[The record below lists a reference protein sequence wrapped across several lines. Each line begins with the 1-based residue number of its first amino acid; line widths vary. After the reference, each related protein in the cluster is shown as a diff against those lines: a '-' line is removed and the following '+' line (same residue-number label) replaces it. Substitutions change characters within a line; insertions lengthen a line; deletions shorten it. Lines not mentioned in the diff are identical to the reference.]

1 MWLLNIVSINNLIL
15 SILILIMAVY
25 FFSRAEKNLEFF
37 SLQIFIIMLLL
48 WQLCLMANNSL
59 FHPAAAYPLYYF
71 LNSGITICG
80 YLGLASFSY
89 YFIEPVF
96 MREKNIVVITGLAVF
111 FATLIYALV
120 ATFPMPVQL
129 NFNPAQDV
137 YVIPPSPLRNYII
150 FAQVMLSL
158 LAFKNLIYK
167 TIILEGEAKRFSAKV
182 TVTVVLGLMSVPVT
196 YYLVKLFHYDEN
208 LINTLLTF
216 FASII
221 IIYFFWAYIDH
232 AKIRFFYSDKT
243 RLIILFMVIIIIG
256 VISSF
261 TFLVYRRAYY
271 SNLDSI
277 ARRID
282 LDMSGPGK
290 DPEYYPRRYRGVIEF
305 MTLRNTVTGEERYII
320 GSQPQFLMTPAEVT
334 EGSIRHD
341 YRLEG
346 KKVYLYFTMRRG
358 HDIVQVGF
366 PYLAYRKYIHELLSV
381 IFFGTLAT
389 VIALFFL
396 LRFMVSISLIK
407 PLQSLL
413 DGIEELQKG
422 NLDYRIDVTSLDE
435 IGYIAHQFN
444 YMASDLQE
452 RNLEIQRSE
461 KKYRELTALLPDIIY
476 ETDMN
481 MNITYLNEAGF
492 ALTGYSP
499 DDLARGLP
507 MSALMEPDDYEALR
521 NTLPTQ
527 DDGMSISIIT
537 HRVKRRDGSLI
548 SVENNASVITS
559 AGSVIGM
566 RGIIRDVTEKLR
578 LEQRL
583 IQSQKM
589 EIIGSLAGGIAH
601 DFNNILGGIIGSVS
615 LIEFKM
621 KNGTVT
627 TPAELADEINTI
639 KISAERGMKMV
650 EQILSI
656 SRRQRLTLGAT
667 DLSAIVE
674 HVYDICKN
682 TFDKKIELDFRYDK
696 KNTIMVMGDAT
707 QLEQVIL
714 NLCINAHDAMTIMRP
729 PDDEHRGML
738 SVSIHRVPSGRDFL
752 AKYPDALEQ
761 EYMCLRV
768 SDTGVGMD
776 AYTKERVFDPFFT
789 TKEKHRGTGLGLAM
803 VYNIIKQHNGFID
816 VYSEAGT
823 GTTFNIYIPSA
834 RDAAL
839 SRKDV
844 LSEPQHRMGEGMIL
858 MIEDDVTIQK
868 TARKILRLLGY
879 DVVIAENGL
888 RGIEVF
894 RERRHEI
901 DAVILDMVMPKRSGK
916 ETFIELKKMDPG
928 VRVLVSSGF
937 RNDSRIDE
945 VLRMGA
951 RGFLQK
957 PYTIEQ
963 LSQEL
968 AKVIRGD

>member
-1 MWLLNIVSINNLIL
+1 MWLLNIVSINNLLL
-15 SILILIMAVY
+15 SILVLIMSAY
-25 FFSRAEKNLEFF
+25 FFTRAEKNWEFF
-37 SLQIFIIMLLL
+37 SLQIFIIMILL
-48 WQLCLMANNSL
+48 WQMSLLVNNSV
-59 FHPAAAYPLYYF
+59 FHPSAAYPLYYF
-71 LNSGITICG
+71 LNSGFTICG
-80 YLGLASFSY
+80 YLGLAIFSY

-96 MREKNIVVITGLAVF
+96 ERERNLVFILGLGAF
-111 FATLIYALV
+111 FIILLYALFV
-120 ATFPMPVQL
+120 ILPMPVQL

-137 YVIPPSPLRNYII
+137 YVITPSGLRNYII
-150 FAQVMLSL
+150 IAQVVLSL
-158 LAFKNLIYK
+158 VALKNLAYK
-167 TIILEGEAKRFSAKV
+167 SVILEGEAKRFASKI
-182 TVTVVLGLMSVPVT
+182 TVTVLLGLLSVPVT
-196 YYLVKLFHYDEN
+196 YFIIKLFHYDEN
-208 LINTLLTF
+208 VVNTLLTF

-221 IIYFFWAYIDH
+221 VVYFFWAYIDH

-243 RLIILFMVIIIIG
+243 RLVILFMVIIIIG

-261 TFLVYRRAYY
+261 TFMVYRHAYY
-271 SNLDSI
+271 DNMDGI

-282 LDMSGPGK
+282 IDVNTYSK
-290 DPEYYPRRYRGVIEF
+290 DPEYYSRRYRGVIEF
-305 MTLRNTVTGEERYII
+305 ITLKDLSTNEESYLI
-320 GSQPQFLMTPAEVT
+320 GSQPQFVMLASDAT
-334 EGSIRHD
+334 EGKVRHD
-341 YRLEG
+341 FRLKG
-346 KKVYLYFTMRRG
+346 KKVYLFFTMRHG
-358 HDIVQVGF
+358 PHIVQVGF
-366 PYLAYRKYIHELLSV
+366 PYLAYRIYLHNLLSV
-381 IFFGTLAT
+381 VFFGALAT
-389 VIALFFL
+389 VAALFFL
-396 LRFMVSISLIK
+396 LRFMVRISLIK

-444 YMASDLQE
+444 YMVSDLKD

-476 ETDMN
+476 EADMN
-481 MNITYLNEAGF
+481 MNIIYLNEAGF
-492 ALTGYSP
+492 ALTGYAP

-507 MSALMEPDDYEALR
+507 MSELMDPDDYDVLR
-521 NTLPTQ
+521 GTLAKQ
-527 DDGMSISIIT
+527 DDGMSITIIT
-537 HRVKRRDGSLI
+537 HGVKRRDGSFI
-548 SVENNASVITS
+548 SGENNVAVITS
-559 AGSVIGM
+559 AGSIAGM
-566 RGIIRDVTEKLR
+566 RGIIRDVTEKIR

-615 LIEFKM
+615 LVEFKI
-621 KNGTVT
+621 KNGTVASPT
-627 TPAELADEINTI
+627 ELEDEISTI

-656 SRRQRLTLGAT
+656 SRKQRLTLEVT
-667 DLSAIVE
+667 DLCKIVD
-674 HVYDICKN
+674 HVFEICKN

-696 KNTIMVMGDAT
+696 KNAITVLGDAT
-707 QLEQVIL
+707 QLEQVVL

-729 PDDEHRGML
+729 PGDEHRGIL
-738 SVSIHRVPSGRDFL
+738 SVSIHRVPPGREFIL
-752 AKYPDALEQ
+752 KYPDASEH

-768 SDTGVGMD
+768 SDTGVGMND
-776 AYTKERVFDPFFT
+776 YTKERVFDPFFT

-816 VYSEAGT
+816 VYSEAGS
-823 GTTFNIYIPSA
+823 GTTFNVYIPSA
-834 RDAAL
+834 KDAAL
-839 SRKDV
+839 HQENV
-844 LSEPQHRMGEGMIL
+844 QPQPEHRMGEGRIL

-868 TARKILRLLGY
+868 TSRKILRLLGY
-879 DVVIAENGL
+879 EVLIAENGL

-916 ETFIELKKMDPG
+916 ETFIELKKMDPD

-945 VLRMGA
+945 VLKMGA

-963 LSQEL
+963 LSIEL
-968 AKVIRGD
+968 AKVIKGS